1 MTAFIRNPATASM
14 PYVLLALLVALAAG
28 RMPEPTPP
36 PFGELTF
43 DPRDYPVD
51 ITDELQCNACYA
63 AVKEL
68 DTRTPTLNRIK
79 DKYKRG
85 IVLDEAL

>member
-1 MTAFIRNPATASM
+1 MSLMLMA
-14 PYVLLALLVALAAG
+14 LLAVLAAG

-68 DTRTPTLNRIK
+68 DTRAPTLSRIK
-79 DKYKRG
+79 DKIKRG